1 MQPFFYTISRECRV
15 TALEEPCSSGRCPI
29 SALLLPASSLNRRD
43 KSIEEIRGRSANHFE
58 LCFGLHLNNVVL
70 YIRTSRAP
78 QPLLVFYEKQVSKKK
93 SNKNYRLNQLS

>member
-1 MQPFFYTISRECRV
+1 MYQRKKNLNFKKNKTVAYHFEGDMQPFFYTISRECRV

-58 LCFGLHLNNVVL
+58 LCFGLH
-70 YIRTSRAP
+70 
-78 QPLLVFYEKQVSKKK
+78 
-93 SNKNYRLNQLS
+93 